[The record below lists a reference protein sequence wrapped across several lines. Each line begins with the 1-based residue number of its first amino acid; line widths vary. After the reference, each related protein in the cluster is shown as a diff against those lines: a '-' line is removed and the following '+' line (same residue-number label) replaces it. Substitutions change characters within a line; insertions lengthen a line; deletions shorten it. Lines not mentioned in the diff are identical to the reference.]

1 MKFNSK
7 LICIILIVLVSVGMV
22 ACQTPQTGGAADANT
37 QTPGSTN
44 NPTDKPAEEIELKV
58 LTQFLKE
65 NIERDSRV
73 RAFYDSVERYMDENK
88 NVNIT
93 VEAVAAEPYN
103 DKAKVLAAGNEL
115 PDVFELLGSWNK
127 SFVESGVLMNLTE
140 IINADPEW
148 KAIIKDTAVNNFKI
162 GEDIYA
168 ICLEEGGSTTLLF
181 YNEEILKE
189 CGVDAPPK
197 NMDELLDSFDAIK
210 AKGYT
215 PISLGN
221 KGQWVAQSC
230 YLSAIGARYTG
241 NDWNTEIVNRTG
253 AKFTDPEFIKGLE
266 VMYEMAERGA
276 FNTDMNSIDYQQAR
290 VPYYNKEA
298 AMLIEGYWAINAFVS
313 DCPEDVL
320 EVTHVTGI
328 PECTDAKVPNYT
340 AGGNGGWGFGLSSK
354 LKGTTKDAAI
364 GFMKTFLSKE
374 SASTV
379 LEGGNPCAILPA
391 DYDRSKISRL
401 HTEFFDYIATVPAC
415 DTYDLIFAPNVI
427 EVMNKGLQELLINTV
442 TPEDLAQRLQNEYE
456 KTNYTN

>member
-1 MKFNSK
+1 
-7 LICIILIVLVSVGMV
+7 
-22 ACQTPQTGGAADANT
+22 
-37 QTPGSTN
+37 
-44 NPTDKPAEEIELKV
+44 
-58 LTQFLKE
+58 
-65 NIERDSRV
+65 ERDSRV

-241 NDWNTEIVNRTG
+241 
-253 AKFTDPEFIKGLE
+253 
-266 VMYEMAERGA
+266 
-276 FNTDMNSIDYQQAR
+276 
-290 VPYYNKEA
+290 
-298 AMLIEGYWAINAFVS
+298 
-313 DCPEDVL
+313 
-320 EVTHVTGI
+320 
-328 PECTDAKVPNYT
+328 
-340 AGGNGGWGFGLSSK
+340 
-354 LKGTTKDAAI
+354 
-364 GFMKTFLSKE
+364 
-374 SASTV
+374 
-379 LEGGNPCAILPA
+379 
-391 DYDRSKISRL
+391 
-401 HTEFFDYIATVPAC
+401 
-415 DTYDLIFAPNVI
+415 
-427 EVMNKGLQELLINTV
+427 
-442 TPEDLAQRLQNEYE
+442 
-456 KTNYTN
+456 